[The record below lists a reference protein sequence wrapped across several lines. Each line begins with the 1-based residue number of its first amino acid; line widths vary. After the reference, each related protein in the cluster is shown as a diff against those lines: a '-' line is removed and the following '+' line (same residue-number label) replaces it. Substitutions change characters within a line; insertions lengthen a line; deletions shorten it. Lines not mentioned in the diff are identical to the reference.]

1 MLGGLESCKRRG
13 GCLES
18 QELGLRLGMPLL
30 QEAAG
35 LPWTAHCH
43 EPVCPS
49 GHPEGTEMMLFIL
62 YPAIFRMKKNTV
74 ERVSVLSKLSTK
86 EKVAAAPGVR
96 ESCVVS
102 ARPAPE
108 SPVPPHRHPTVFP
121 AKLYAVRNWESINN
135 LISPGKISSV
145 HFKSCCN
152 LKIIFPHWSVQ

>member
-1 MLGGLESCKRRG
+1 MLGGLESRKRRG

-18 QELGLRLGMPLL
+18 QELGLRLGVLLL

-35 LPWTAHCH
+35 LPWTTHCH

-49 GHPEGTEMMLFIL
+49 GHPEGAEMMLFIL
-62 YPAIFRMKKNTV
+62 FPAIFRMKKNTV

-86 EKVAAAPGVR
+86 EKAVAAPGVR

-108 SPVPPHRHPTVFP
+108 SPTPPHSLPS
-121 AKLYAVRNWESINN
+121 KAVC
-135 LISPGKISSV
+135 G
-145 HFKSCCN
+145 
-152 LKIIFPHWSVQ
+152 